1 MEDRPAPVN
10 PTPAGGL
17 ELPIDLETVKKLLA
31 SVESNNAAAS
41 QEPKKEVVAEPPKK
55 YIILPDAKKAE
66 RRTPTP
72 PLEEDAAPIPNL
84 DEVKGDFDDSKLP
97 RIEFTENAIKKSVT
111 VLYNF
116 IYNF

>member
-1 MEDRPAPVN
+1 MCARTQLWCGCKPHQATGQVA
-10 PTPAGGL
+10 T
-17 ELPIDLETVKKLLA
+17 
-31 SVESNNAAAS
+31 
-41 QEPKKEVVAEPPKK
+41 AEPPKK

-84 DEVKGDFDDSKLP
+84 DEVKDDFDDSKLP

-111 VLYNF
+111 VLFNF
-116 IYNF
+116 IYNFYPSIGLIISRYITEDS